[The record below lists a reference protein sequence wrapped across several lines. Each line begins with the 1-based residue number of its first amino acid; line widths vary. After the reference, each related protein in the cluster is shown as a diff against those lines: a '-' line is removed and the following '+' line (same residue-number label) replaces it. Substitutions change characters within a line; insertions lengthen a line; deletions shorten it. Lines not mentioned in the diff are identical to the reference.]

1 MLLLALAM
9 SQAHPQ
15 PAVDN
20 ATSSDPAALIARL
33 AHPAPARTAYSE
45 VRFVR
50 MLRKPLVLHGEL
62 EYGGAERLGKTV
74 TAPYRETMTIADGNV
89 VVQREG
95 RGERK
100 FALDRAPELQA
111 LLSGFSALLG
121 GDAATVQKNFTLQ
134 LVDNAQN
141 WTLTMTP
148 SSAALSKH
156 LRDMVVDGAAN
167 EPRCFTL
174 HESSGETSIMLIG
187 ALAAAKL
194 PDAPSAETVAAL
206 CRATP

>member
-1 MLLLALAM
+1 MLIAAALSLAN
-9 SQAHPQ
+9 P
-15 PAVDN
+15 P
-20 ATSSDPAALIARL
+20 PAAAETAAPDLAAFIARL
-33 AHPAPARTAYSE
+33 ARPAPARTAYAE

-62 EYGGAERLGKTV
+62 EYGGAGRLGKNV
-74 TAPYRETMTIADGNV
+74 SAPYHETMTIADGDV
-89 VVQREG
+89 VVQRDG

-121 GDAATVQKNFTLQ
+121 GDAQTVQKNFTLQ
-134 LVDNAQN
+134 LVENATS
-141 WTLTMTP
+141 WTLTMKP
-148 SSAALSKH
+148 SGAALSKH

-174 HESSGETSIMLIG
+174 HETSGESSTMLIG

-194 PDAPSAETVAAL
+194 PEAPTADALAAL
-206 CRATP
+206 CRAAP

>member
-1 MLLLALAM
+1 ML
-9 SQAHPQ
+9 QASPQ
-15 PAVDN
+15 PA
-20 ATSSDPAALIARL
+20 AAEAAARDPAALIARL

-62 EYGGAERLGKTV
+62 EYGGAEQLGKTV
-74 TAPYRETMTIADGNV
+74 SAPYRETMTIADGNV
-89 VVQREG
+89 VVRRDG
-95 RGERK
+95 RGERT

-121 GDAATVQKNFTLQ
+121 GDAATLQKNFTLQ

-148 SSAALSKH
+148 SGGLSKH
-156 LRDMVVDGAAN
+156 LRDMIVDGAAD

-187 ALAAAKL
+187 ALAAPKL
-194 PDAPSAETVAAL
+194 PDAPTAESVAAL

>member
-9 SQAHPQ
+9 LQANPQ
-15 PAVDN
+15 PAVDK
-20 ATSSDPAALIARL
+20 ATPSDAAALIARL

-50 MLRKPLVLHGEL
+50 MLRKPLVLRGEL

-74 TAPYRETMTIADGNV
+74 TAPYQETMTIADGNV

-95 RGERK
+95 HGERK

-148 SSAALSKH
+148 SSALSRH

-187 ALAAAKL
+187 PLAAAKL
-194 PDAPSAETVAAL
+194 PEAPTADALAAL

>member
-9 SQAHPQ
+9 LQANPQ
-15 PAVDN
+15 PAVDK
-20 ATSSDPAALIARL
+20 ATPSDAAALIARL

-50 MLRKPLVLHGEL
+50 MLRKPLVLRGEL

-95 RGERK
+95 HGERK

-148 SSAALSKH
+148 SSALSRH

-187 ALAAAKL
+187 PLAAAKL
-194 PDAPSAETVAAL
+194 PEAPTADALAAL